1 MNDAPIVL
9 EPARDQVA
17 YAAARRLFTDYAEW
31 LGVDL
36 SFQGFQAELDS
47 LPGKYAPPENGTAG
61 GELLVAWRSGTDTAS
76 ITPRQ
81 PMGCVAVRP
90 FADDA
95 CEMKRLWVVPD
106 VRGTGLGIRLGVAI
120 LDVARELGYRRMLLD
135 TLRSMHAANGLY
147 QRLGFREVPAYYH
160 NPHPGVVYYAREL

>member
-1 MNDAPIVL
+1 MSDAPIVL
-9 EPARDQVA
+9 EPARDKLA
-17 YAAARRLFTDYAEW
+17 YDVARRLFTDYAEW

-47 LPGKYAPPENGTAG
+47 LPGKYAPPQAGAPG
-61 GELLVAWRSGTDTAS
+61 GELLVAWRQGAPSAV
-76 ITPRQ
+76 PARQ

-90 FADDA
+90 FADEA

-106 VRGTGLGIRLGVAI
+106 ARGTGLGVRLGTAI
-120 LDVARELGYRRMLLD
+120 LEVARELGYRRMLLD

-147 QRLGFREVPAYYH
+147 QRLGFREVPSYYH
-160 NPHPGVVYYAREL
+160 NPHPDVVYYAREL